1 VTKDAKGKRAFDF
14 ALFRKVV
21 KVAVRNL
28 NRVIDVNFYPI
39 PEAEVSNKR
48 HRPVGLGVQGL
59 ADVFAMLGFA
69 WESPE
74 AAVLNKRIFAHMYYA
89 ALESSCDLAS
99 TEGVYPSYSGSP
111 ISKGKFQFD
120 LWKTAPLVEDGLDW
134 DELGYYIGRIGVRNS
149 LLVAAMPT
157 ASTSQI
163 LGNCECVEP
172 YATHIFTRRTLAGEF
187 IVVNKHLVSAL
198 LERDLWTVA
207 LKDAIVAN
215 NGSVQ
220 GIKAIPADIQA
231 LFKTVWEIKQRVLVD
246 MAAERGPY
254 ICQSQSLNLFLG
266 DPDYK
271 KLSSMHFYAWKQ
283 GLKTGIYYL
292 RTRSVASAQK
302 FTVEPVNVAASN
314 TVVML
319 PPAKEEEKKAEEP
332 KECLMCSA

>member
-1 VTKDAKGKRAFDF
+1 
-14 ALFRKVV
+14 
-21 KVAVRNL
+21 
-28 NRVIDVNFYPI
+28 
-39 PEAEVSNKR
+39 
-48 HRPVGLGVQGL
+48 
-59 ADVFAMLGFA
+59 
-69 WESPE
+69 
-74 AAVLNKRIFAHMYYA
+74 
-89 ALESSCDLAS
+89 
-99 TEGVYPSYSGSP
+99 
-111 ISKGKFQFD
+111 
-120 LWKTAPLVEDGLDW
+120 
-134 DELGYYIGRIGVRNS
+134 
-149 LLVAAMPT
+149 MPT

-163 LGNCECVEP
+163 LGNCECMEP

-198 LERDLWTVA
+198 LNKGLWTVA

-220 GIKAIPADIQA
+220 GIAGIPADIQA

-292 RTRSVASAQK
+292 RTRAAASAQK
-302 FTVEPVNVAASN
+302 FTVDPVALSN

-319 PPAKEEEKKAEEP
+319 PVAEEKGAGKAKGAEEE